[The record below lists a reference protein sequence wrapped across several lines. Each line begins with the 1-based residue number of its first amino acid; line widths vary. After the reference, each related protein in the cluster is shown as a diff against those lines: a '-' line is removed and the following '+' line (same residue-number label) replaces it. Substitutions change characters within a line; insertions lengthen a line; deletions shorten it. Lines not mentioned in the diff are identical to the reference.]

1 MQGMLVNIN
10 PGKMMYRG
18 GTNDPFIA
26 VFFHTIDKTLI
37 TKESTSNL
45 VAEIT
50 KFLHEKT
57 GTDPMR

>member
-10 PGKMMYRG
+10 PGKLMYRG
-18 GTNDPFIA
+18 GVDDPFIG
-26 VFFHTIDKTLI
+26 VFFHTIDKQLL

-57 GTDPMR
+57 GTDPKR